1 MRNQKSST
9 RRTLTLS
16 IMAICLCCVM
26 LVGATFAWFTDTATS
41 GVNKIQSGN
50 LDLKVEYNLTGKDT
64 DWKALT
70 KDTQLFKGGLFEPGY
85 TRVVAFR
92 VKNAGNLALK
102 YAVNMNL
109 VSETNGTNVY
119 DKAFNLSDYL
129 EVNTIADATADQL
142 TAAFKNRTDSAAL
155 DWTTTAFNA
164 ALESLNVKDVVL
176 KPDDA
181 SKVLLMQVT
190 MPTDVGNEANAKDA
204 NSQPEI
210 NFGVAFVATQ
220 AVEESDSYG
229 NTYDEKATYPVASA
243 SELKD
248 ALTEGGNVSLGK
260 DVAVAPVVPDKTAN
274 TLVPQMEVT
283 KDTNLDL
290 SGQKLGVAADAE
302 DFGKASP
309 VLMTVTSGT
318 LTIDGDGEINCEAG
332 NQQVYGI
339 NVIGGKVVING
350 GSYYGAITAVQVQ
363 KGNLT
368 INGGFFDMAP
378 TCKVQVPHYA
388 KYVVNCIDSA
398 YQNGTAKIIVTGGTF
413 VNFDPSANPE
423 GAGTSYVA
431 DGYKVVSETQTNGDT
446 WYTVVAE

>member
-1 MRNQKSST
+1 MRNQKSNT

-70 KDTQLFKGGLFEPGY
+70 KDTQLFEGGLFEPGY

-92 VKNAGNLALK
+92 VMNAGNLALK

-109 VSETNGTNVY
+109 VSETKGTNVY
-119 DKAFNLSDYL
+119 DKPFKLSDYL
-129 EVNTIADATADQL
+129 TVNTIADATAEQL
-142 TAAFKNRTDSAAL
+142 TAAFAKRTDDKLA
-155 DWTTTAFNA
+155 WTTTAFNA

-176 KPDDA
+176 KADEA
-181 SKVLLMQVT
+181 GKTGKVLLMQVT

-229 NTYDEKATYPVASA
+229 NTYDEKATYPVASL

-248 ALTEGGNVSLGK
+248 AFAGGGVFNLTT
-260 DVAVAPVVPDKTAN
+260 DVVPDAPLVAN
-274 TLVPQMEVT
+274 GKEVT
-283 KDTNLDL
+283 LNAAGQTVSNVGANDL
-290 SGQKLGVAADAE
+290 WNDNDWSLVSAQNGAK
-302 DFGKASP
+302 
-309 VLMTVTSGT
+309 
-318 LTIDGDGEINCEAG
+318 LTITDGKFLAKENDCYAVDVQDGSSVTIKGGTYVG
-332 NQQVYGI
+332 NIHAVY
-339 NVIGGKVVING
+339 V
-350 GSYYGAITAVQVQ
+350 
-363 KGNLT
+363 L
-368 INGGFFDMAP
+368 
-378 TCKVQVPHYA
+378 
-388 KYVVNCIDSA
+388 
-398 YQNGTAKIIVTGGTF
+398 NGTAIIEGGTF
-413 VNFDPSANPE
+413 SVQQKYPDAAKADEFVLNCYDANRANGTATIVVKGGTFIDFNPADCQAE
-423 GAGTSYVA
+423 GAHTNFVA
-431 DGYKVVSETQTNGDT
+431 EGYTVVSEAKDGHTY
-446 WYTVVAE
+446 YTVVAK

>member
-1 MRNQKSST
+1 MRNQKSNT

-50 LDLKVEYNLTGKDT
+50 LDLKVEYNLTGKDA

-70 KDTQLFKGGLFEPGY
+70 KDTQLFEGGLFEPGY

-109 VSETNGTNVY
+109 ASEKSGTNVY

-129 EVNTIADATADQL
+129 EVNTIADATNDQI
-142 TAAFKNRTDSAAL
+142 TAAFANRTDDTL
-155 DWTTTAFNA
+155 TWTTTAFND

-176 KPDDA
+176 KADETGKTG
-181 SKVLLMQVT
+181 KVLLMQVT

-229 NTYDEKATYPVASA
+229 NTYDEKATYPVASL

-248 ALTEGGNVSLGK
+248 ALANGGVLNVTE
-260 DVAVAPVVPDKTAN
+260 DIVPDKT
-274 TLVPQMEVT
+274 LVVNGKEVT
-283 KDTNLDL
+283 LNAAGQTVSNVGANDL
-290 SGQKLGVAADAE
+290 WNDNDWSLVSAQ
-302 DFGKASP
+302 
-309 VLMTVTSGT
+309 
-318 LTIDGDGEINCEAG
+318 
-332 NQQVYGI
+332 
-339 NVIGGKVVING
+339 NG
-350 GSYYGAITAVQVQ
+350 A
-363 KGNLT
+363 NLT
-368 INGGFFDMAP
+368 ITDGEFLAKENDCYAVDVQDGSTVTIKGG
-378 TCKVQVPHYA
+378 T
-388 KYVVNCIDSA
+388 YVGNIHAV
-398 YQNGTAKIIVTGGTF
+398 YVLNGTAIIEGGTF
-413 VNFDPSANPE
+413 SVQQKYPDAAKADEFVLNCYDANRANGTATIIVKGGTFIDFNPANCKAEGEGTNF
-423 GAGTSYVA
+423 VA
-431 DGYKVVSETQTNGDT
+431 DGYKVVSETKGGHTY
-446 WYTVVAE
+446 YTVVAE